1 MDAQRMTYMG
11 YQLVAIL
18 YTPLQIIF
26 SLTLL
31 YLYIGPSF
39 LVGLGIM
46 ILLMLIT
53 LLISKIVTKGN

>member
-1 MDAQRMTYMG
+1 VDAQRMTYMG

>member
-1 MDAQRMTYMG
+1 MG

-39 LVGLGIM
+39 LVGLVIM

-53 LLISKIVTKGN
+53 LIFSKIVTKGN